1 MDDYSLKV
9 KLYLED
15 SQEKFMGI
23 GVLWLLQ
30 KIEECGSLRA
40 AALDLGISYSK
51 AFKMIENL
59 EASLGQ
65 PVLERKRGG
74 SNRIGASL
82 TPFGLQF
89 VALYDNFQ
97 KQCKALLKEP
107 FDDFMK
113 NLSKLKQEF
122 GKKD

>member
-1 MDDYSLKV
+1 MEDYSLKV

-51 AFKMIENL
+51 AFKMVENL
-59 EASLGQ
+59 EAALGQ
-65 PVLERKRGG
+65 RVLVRQRGG
-74 SNRIGASL
+74 AERIGITI
-82 TPFGLQF
+82 TPFGKKF
-89 VALYDNFQ
+89 MALYDTFQ
-97 KQCKALLKEP
+97 QQCKALLKQP

-113 NLSKLKQEF
+113 NLNELKKEF
-122 GKKD
+122 SENS

>member
-122 GKKD
+122 DKKD

>member
-1 MDDYSLKV
+1 MEDYSLKV

-15 SQEKFMGI
+15 AQEKFMGI

-40 AALDLGISYSK
+40 AAISLGISYSK

-59 EASLGQ
+59 EGALGQ
-65 PVLERKRGG
+65 RVLVRQRGG
-74 SNRIGASL
+74 AERIGVTI
-82 TPFGLQF
+82 TPFGKQF
-89 VALYDNFQ
+89 MALYDGFQ

-113 NLSKLKQEF
+113 NLTALKNEF
-122 GKKD
+122 DEKN